1 MVSDGHD
8 TVIMKEGIDMPNI
21 DAGLLRRLA
30 ARQEKYRDVL
40 ARQIAEQRLDE
51 VEQRI
56 ASTQQARG
64 YRPMTD
70 DTGRVIRWVD
80 CNPVAP
86 REEMP

>member
-1 MVSDGHD
+1 
-8 TVIMKEGIDMPNI
+8 MPSINI
-21 DAGLLRRLA
+21 GLLRSLGRT
-30 ARQEKYRDVL
+30 QEKYRDVL
-40 ARQIAEQRLDE
+40 ARQIAEIRLDE

-70 DTGRVIRWVD
+70 DTDRVIRWVD

>member
-1 MVSDGHD
+1 MPWIDKESLRKISATQQRYSDS
-8 TVIMKEGIDMPNI
+8 
-21 DAGLLRRLA
+21 
-30 ARQEKYRDVL
+30 L
-40 ARQIAEQRLDE
+40 ARQLAAQRLDE
-51 VEQRI
+51 VEGRI
-56 ASTQQARG
+56 AATQQARG